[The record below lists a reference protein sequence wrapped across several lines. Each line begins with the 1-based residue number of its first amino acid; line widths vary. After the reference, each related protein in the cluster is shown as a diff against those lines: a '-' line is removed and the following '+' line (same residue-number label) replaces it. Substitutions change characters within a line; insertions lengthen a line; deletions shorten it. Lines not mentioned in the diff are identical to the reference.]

1 MYEETHKKIF
11 QEGSTTYFNSTLLFP
26 EHCRRDIS
34 LLYSFVRVA
43 DDYVDSIPQRGDEFH
58 SFCDRYRRALTGEVS
73 GDIVIDGFVDLMQRK
88 AFDPSWVDAFLHSME
103 MDLSRSVYK
112 DVTELDEY
120 LYGSSEVIGLMMA
133 KVMNLPEESYQ
144 SARMLGKAMQY
155 INFIR
160 DIDEDIS
167 LGRCYF
173 PRDEMDEFGLKDMTE
188 ETARS
193 NPEAFEAFVRKQL
206 ERYSDWQ
213 SQAEMGF
220 HYIPFRFLVPIKTAS
235 NMYSWTAQEI
245 ARDPFS
251 VYRQKI
257 KPSKL
262 RILRHGAMVMLFV
275 FTFGPSSLSML
286 KDGELVNR

>member
-188 ETARS
+188 ETALS